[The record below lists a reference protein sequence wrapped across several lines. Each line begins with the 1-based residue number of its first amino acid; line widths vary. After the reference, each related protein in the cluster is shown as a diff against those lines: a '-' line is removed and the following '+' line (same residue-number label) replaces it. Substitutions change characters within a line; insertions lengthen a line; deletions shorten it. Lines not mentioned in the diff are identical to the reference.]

1 MLEVIAKLVRLG
13 ISLLR
18 ELALRV
24 VLVAKLEIPDMLS
37 SLFFILASYIS
48 FLTTL
53 FFNTSLSLLK
63 PTGTVTYFSTFTIFT
78 TYLLYF

>member
-24 VLVAKLEIPDMLS
+24 VLLAKLEIPDMLS
-37 SLFFILASYIS
+37 SLFFILALYTS

-53 FFNTSLSLLK
+53 FFNTSVSLLK
-63 PTGTVTYFSTFTIFT
+63 PTGTVTYFSTFTIFKT
-78 TYLLYF
+78 CLLYF

>member
-63 PTGTVTYFSTFTIFT
+63 PTGTVAYFSIFTIFT

>member
-18 ELALRV
+18 ELALRA

-37 SLFFILASYIS
+37 SLFFILALYTS

-53 FFNTSLSLLK
+53 FLVHHLVYLNQQEQLLISQRLLFFQLI
-63 PTGTVTYFSTFTIFT
+63 YFIF
-78 TYLLYF
+78 